1 MGLCQF
7 NGFLRV
13 SDIKTMRQYS
23 MGLQDDIV
31 KTHCE
36 AGSVFPSNG
45 FVQPAFIQLKKT
57 DNRWALNELFYP
69 TTDISTYA
77 L

>member
-1 MGLCQF
+1 
-7 NGFLRV
+7 
-13 SDIKTMRQYS
+13 